1 MNRWFVAA
9 LVLLTGVALGLR
21 LPKLGLRPMHN
32 DEAVNA
38 TKFRL
43 LWVNNSYK
51 YDPNEFHGPT
61 LPYMTLPSA
70 FLSGARDFNQFTQTT
85 FRAAPAVFGAGLI
98 LLLLILTPDF
108 GKVETLWA
116 AALIAVSP
124 AMVFYS
130 RYYIHEMLLVFFTAL
145 SFFSFWRYVRSGR
158 LGWALAGGIALGLMC
173 ATKETFVFAV
183 VALILAV
190 GSSAVWSRWRDA
202 DAVFKWPGKWRPAI
216 PSGGA
221 SACETG
227 FAWQGTWIHVI
238 LALLAALAV
247 AALLFSSFFT
257 NGRGLLDAVR
267 TYVPWIRRAGGQ
279 TPHAHSWAFYF
290 HRLLWFRAG
299 GGPVWSEAFVAA
311 LATAGFFVALF
322 GSARPLP
329 LLIAFYTLWLTLIYT
344 VLAYKTPWCLLGFYH
359 GMILLAGVGAASI
372 LRACKTVRCKMALGL
387 ALALGVGQL
396 GWQAWRGSFAI
407 DKAGVP
413 YCASPKNPY
422 VYSQTSPDILQ
433 LVGAVDALA
442 RVSSDGYDTIV
453 EVISPQ
459 SYWPLPWYL
468 RRFTRAGY
476 WDQIPNQPLAPIM
489 IVSAELRAAFDE
501 RPGKTHLMAGYFQL
515 RPNVFM
521 ELYVSV
527 PLWAAYVKTLPPEKE

>member
-1 MNRWFVAA
+1 MNRWFVAGLA
-9 LVLLTGVALGLR
+9 FLTGAGLALR
-21 LPKLGLRPMHN
+21 LPELGLRPMHN

-38 TKFRL
+38 MKFRL

-61 LPYMTLPSA
+61 LPYMTLASA
-70 FLSGARDFNQFTQTT
+70 FLGGGGDFNQFTLRT
-85 FRAAPAVFGAGLI
+85 FRAVPAVFGAGLI
-98 LLLLILTPDF
+98 LMLLILAPDF
-108 GKVETLWA
+108 GKGETLWA

-145 SFFSFWRYVRSGR
+145 SFFSCWRYVRSGR
-158 LGWALAGGIALGLMC
+158 LGWALAAGIGLGLMC

-183 VALILAV
+183 AALGLAV
-190 GSSAVWSRWRDA
+190 GSSAAWSHWRGA
-202 DAVFKWPGKWRPAI
+202 DAPALAWRGKW
-216 PSGGA
+216 
-221 SACETG
+221 T
-227 FAWQGTWIHVI
+227 HVI
-238 LALLAALAV
+238 LALLTALAV
-247 AALLFSSFFT
+247 TALFFSSFFT
-257 NGRGLLDAVR
+257 NPHGLPDALR
-267 TYVPWIRRAGGQ
+267 TYLPWIRRAGGQ

-290 HRLLWFRAG
+290 HRLLWFRAA
-299 GGPVWSEAFVAA
+299 GGPVWSEALVAV
-311 LATAGFFVALF
+311 LAAAGFFVALF
-322 GSARPLP
+322 GTTGPLP
-329 LLIAFYTLWLTLIYT
+329 RLIAFYTVWLTLIYT

-359 GMILLAGVGAASI
+359 GMILLAGVGAASL
-372 LRACKTVRCKMALGL
+372 LRACRTGGCKTALGL
-387 ALALGVGQL
+387 ALAAGIGQL
-396 GWQAWRGSFAI
+396 GWQAWRGNFAF
-407 DKAGVP
+407 DKAGAA

-433 LVGAVDALA
+433 LVATVDALA
-442 RVSSDGYDTIV
+442 RVSRDGYETIV
-453 EVISPQ
+453 EVMSPQ

-489 IVSAELRAAFDE
+489 IVSTELRAAFDE
-501 RPGKTHLMAGYFQL
+501 RPGKTHLMAGYYQL

-527 PLWAAYVKTLPPEKE
+527 PLWTQYVKTLPPEKD

>member
-1 MNRWFVAA
+1 
-9 LVLLTGVALGLR
+9 
-21 LPKLGLRPMHN
+21 
-32 DEAVNA
+32 
-38 TKFRL
+38 
-43 LWVNNSYK
+43 
-51 YDPNEFHGPT
+51 
-61 LPYMTLPSA
+61 
-70 FLSGARDFNQFTQTT
+70 
-85 FRAAPAVFGAGLI
+85 
-98 LLLLILTPDF
+98 
-108 GKVETLWA
+108 
-116 AALIAVSP
+116 
-124 AMVFYS
+124 
-130 RYYIHEMLLVFFTAL
+130 
-145 SFFSFWRYVRSGR
+145 
-158 LGWALAGGIALGLMC
+158 
-173 ATKETFVFAV
+173 
-183 VALILAV
+183 
-190 GSSAVWSRWRDA
+190 
-202 DAVFKWPGKWRPAI
+202 
-216 PSGGA
+216 
-221 SACETG
+221 
-227 FAWQGTWIHVI
+227 
-238 LALLAALAV
+238 
-247 AALLFSSFFT
+247 
-257 NGRGLLDAVR
+257 
-267 TYVPWIRRAGGQ
+267 
-279 TPHAHSWAFYF
+279 
-290 HRLLWFRAG
+290 
-299 GGPVWSEAFVAA
+299 
-311 LATAGFFVALF
+311 
-322 GSARPLP
+322 
-329 LLIAFYTLWLTLIYT
+329 